1 MKESFWA
8 VLIVGLGIT
17 SIFLVYFFQTVT
29 NTSEHNYEL
38 LKETTEA
45 AMFDSFDF
53 SAYQKDRTIRI
64 NQERFVE
71 SFIRRFAQDATLAHD
86 YNIEI
91 YDVNEE
97 PPKVSIKVTSF
108 NVGFFSL
115 GGEANSFTLTN
126 KIDAILETKYTS
138 ETSSSSEGAKEAD
151 ES

>member
-8 VLIVGLGIT
+8 VMIVGLGIT

-45 AMFDSFDF
+45 AMFDALDL
-53 SAYQKDRTIRI
+53 SAYKRDETIRI
-64 NQERFVE
+64 DQERFVD
-71 SFIRRFAQDATLAHD
+71 SFIRRFAEDATLAHEYD
-86 YNIEI
+86 ISI
-91 YDVNEE
+91 YDVHEE
-97 PPKVSIKVTSF
+97 PPKVSIKVSTF

-115 GGEANSFTLTN
+115 GSEATSFSLTN
-126 KIDAILETKYTS
+126 QIDAILETKYYKDN
-138 ETSSSSEGAKEAD
+138 EN

>member
-45 AMFDSFDF
+45 AMFDALDLA
-53 SAYQKDRTIRI
+53 AYEKDETIRI
-64 NQERFVE
+64 DQERFLD
-71 SFIRRFAQDATLAHD
+71 SFIRRFAQDATLSHD
-86 YNIEI
+86 YHIKV
-91 YDVNEE
+91 YDIHEQ
-97 PPKVSIKVTSF
+97 PPKVSIRVSTF

-115 GGEANSFTLTN
+115 GSQATSFSLTN
-126 KIDAILETKYTS
+126 QIDAILETKYYN
-138 ETSSSSEGAKEAD
+138 EEE
-151 ES
+151 

>member
-8 VLIVGLGIT
+8 VMIVGLGIT

-45 AMFDSFDF
+45 AMFDALDLT
-53 SAYQKDRTIRI
+53 AYQKDETIRI
-64 NQERFVE
+64 DQERFVD
-71 SFIRRFAQDATLAHD
+71 SFIRRFAEDATLAHEYD
-86 YNIEI
+86 ISI
-91 YDVNEE
+91 YDVHEE
-97 PPKVSIKVTSF
+97 PPKVSIKVSTF

-115 GGEANSFTLTN
+115 GSEATSFSLTN
-126 KIDAILETKYTS
+126 QIDAILETKYYNDN
-138 ETSSSSEGAKEAD
+138 E

>member
-45 AMFDSFDF
+45 AMFDAFDYA
-53 SAYQKDRTIRI
+53 AYMKDGKTIRI
-64 NQERFVE
+64 DQERFVD
-71 SFIRRFAQDATLAHD
+71 SFFRRFAQDASLSHNYD
-86 YNIEI
+86 ISI
-91 YDVNEE
+91 YDVHEE
-97 PPKVSIKVTSF
+97 PPKVSIQVKTL

-115 GGEANSFTLTN
+115 GGEAHSFSLTN
-126 KIDAILETKYTS
+126 RIDAILETKYKT
-138 ETSSSSEGAKEAD
+138 E
-151 ES
+151 